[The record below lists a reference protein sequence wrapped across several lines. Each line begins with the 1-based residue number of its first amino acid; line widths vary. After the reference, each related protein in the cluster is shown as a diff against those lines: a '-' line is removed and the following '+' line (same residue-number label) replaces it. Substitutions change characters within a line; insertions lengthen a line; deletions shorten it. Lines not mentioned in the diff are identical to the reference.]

1 MPTCGKENSRLSK
14 RQSEP
19 GGFFSAFSAVNHW
32 ASRTFTTNQPS
43 PAGAR
48 PEPESSSGASRTARV
63 YGCFVKHLPES
74 EGLARRALKSRPV
87 FTVEQRDAL
96 REHVLRLAEEDEPV
110 V

>member
-1 MPTCGKENSRLSK
+1 MPRCGNSNSWLSNAH
-14 RQSEP
+14 SEP
-19 GGFFSAFSAVNHW
+19 DGCFPPFSDVNHW

-74 EGLARRALKSRPV
+74 EGPARRALKSRPA

-96 REHVLRLAEEDEPV
+96 REHGLRPPGGE
-110 V
+110 